1 MKAKALFW
9 RACFSWRDTTVR
21 QGAKKIVQGPFL
33 YKFQK
38 EHIDGNMYKNRLIYY
53 RDNHHGNHKKQPRP
67 TPAGSDNRAARH
79 ESGQSMAIM
88 IPRST
93 NNPSGARKVRVS
105 TRLEWHPGTLS
116 RFTNLYSIIGCLPP
130 ANRHSARP
138 PRSQITMSER

>member
-1 MKAKALFW
+1 MKTKALLW
-9 RACFSWRDTTVR
+9 RACFSWRDTAVR
-21 QGAKKIVQGPFL
+21 QGAKKSCKVHFYISLKRNMLTEICMKTDL
-33 YKFQK
+33 YTT
-38 EHIDGNMYKNRLIYY
+38 EATTMVTT
-53 RDNHHGNHKKQPRP
+53 KKQPRS

-105 TRLEWHPGTLS
+105 ACLEWHPGTLS
-116 RFTNLYSIIGCLPP
+116 RFTNLYSIIGCQPP

-138 PRSQITMSER
+138 PRCQITMSER